1 MSNSFYDIS
10 QAAVNSHG
18 TTIQFLDISTNS
30 DFIDVNT
37 DPSGRIGRRL
47 QSTEYNYILQWIDIS
62 INYSD
67 PSWNFYAA
75 LDKPNVKWAP
85 RGIITNG
92 DGSTRYPKI
101 TIFDICYNKRA
112 PYVPKL

>member
-37 DPSGRIGRRL
+37 DPSGRIGRRF
-47 QSTEYNYILQWIDIS
+47 QSTKYNYILQWIDIS

-75 LDKPNVKWAP
+75 LDKPNVK
-85 RGIITNG
+85 
-92 DGSTRYPKI
+92 
-101 TIFDICYNKRA
+101 
-112 PYVPKL
+112 